1 MRKYYKKLNNSVSTC
16 VFTAITSS
24 AYAEVYCLQC
34 VLMQATFIY
43 TDKNW
48 VPGNQSF

>member
-1 MRKYYKKLNNSVSTC
+1 MHKYYKKLNNNVSTC

-24 AYAEVYCLQC
+24 ACVEVYCLQC
-34 VLMQATFIY
+34 VLMQAAFTY

-48 VPGNQSF
+48 VPGKQSF